1 MNLFTIFVYVISSV
15 ILFYILNYFDKA
27 EKENNI
33 IHAVVPIIY
42 EIVLAGIFTN
52 FGIDGVNSNIFLI
65 VIFEL
70 FIRLYYVK
78 NILKREDLMNPSFYL
93 QIYTI
98 SILGCYFVNRYFI
111 SEVISVFPSAEEMKV
126 GIWLLIILFLY
137 FLAKKHIHFQYK
149 EQVSTFG
156 ERKQEYIVVQ
166 YTRFKNMYHK
176 DIKLKEKE
184 LNLILYAIMIYENY
198 KRPKFFRKI
207 DTIFYRFTG
216 SERKLGIMQIPSR
229 VELDDVASIKLASR
243 KIEKIS
249 SSIKSTKKN
258 LVIDILNQYYENEN
272 VVREVNEIYQQI
284 IKFNEL

>member
-1 MNLFTIFVYVISSV
+1 MNLFTIFIYIISSIV
-15 ILFYILNYFDKA
+15 LFYILNYFDKA

-52 FGIDGVNSNIFLI
+52 FNINDVNSNIFLI
-65 VIFEL
+65 VVFEL
-70 FIRLYYVK
+70 IIRLYYVK

-98 SILGCYFVNRYFI
+98 SILGCYFVNRCFI
-111 SEVISVFPSAEEMKV
+111 SQVISVFPSAEEMKV

-137 FLAKKHIHFQYK
+137 FLAKKHIHIQYR

-176 DIKLKEKE
+176 EIRLKEKE

-198 KRPKFFRKI
+198 KRPKLFRKI
-207 DTIFYRFTG
+207 DTIFYRLTG

-243 KIEKIS
+243 RIDKIFGS
-249 SSIKSTKKN
+249 LKSTKKN
-258 LVIDILNQYYENEN
+258 LVVDILNEYYENEN
-272 VVREVNEIYQQI
+272 VVKEVNEIYQQI